1 MSEHRLD
8 SKGRISIP
16 AKLREKLGDVV
27 FVTKGI
33 EEYLALYSK
42 EEWEKQQEK
51 FDGTSYISLSSQA
64 RDIVRLLMDKE
75 EINIDG
81 AGRILLPAELRE
93 HAHLSQDV
101 KFIKL
106 HNNIEIWDKQ
116 IWKDR
121 ENSTRET
128 LFKMRKERESSTLEN
143 LHALEKELK
152 ELGI

>member
-1 MSEHRLD
+1 LD
-8 SKGRISIP
+8 SKGRIVLP

-51 FDGTSYISLSSQA
+51 FNGVSYISLSSQA
-64 RDIVRLLMDKE
+64 RNVLRILMDKE

-93 HAHLSQDV
+93 YAHLSQDV

-116 IWKDR
+116 LWKDR
-121 ENSTRET
+121 ESSTRET
-128 LFKMRKERESSTLEN
+128 LSRMRKERESSTLEN
-143 LHALEKELK
+143 MYALEKELK
-152 ELGI
+152 DLGI